1 MADKN
6 KGSKSTAL
14 MAPASAEALALLTQ
28 EFPAETGFNRISL
41 PRLGMFSQDVT
52 EETKKN
58 GKKVIEVLTEA
69 GTFYMDIETDEVDE
83 NGKKQWAKTELGTE
97 IEGIIMFQRY
107 QLRHYD
113 GATGEY
119 TNSPIFDDESETVP
133 LFKNRAE
140 IAKGTAKE
148 LQALPQYRV
157 EKNGKVQSS
166 LELNRILYVL
176 FETEND
182 EGEKERKIYQMNLR
196 GSSMY
201 SYLTYKRQTKPS
213 VPAFVTKFTSSTQEQ
228 GDVTWNRMEFETIRP
243 ITQSEAEEVI
253 GHVKDLK
260 QGIAMQ
266 KGYYDAEA
274 KANKDFEEGA

>member
-1 MADKN
+1 MATKDTKKN
-6 KGSKSTAL
+6 TAL
-14 MAPASAEALALLTQ
+14 MAPASAEVLAQLTQ
-28 EFPAETGFNRISL
+28 DFPVETGFNRISL

-58 GKKVIEVLTEA
+58 GKKVINVLTEA
-69 GTFYMDIETDEVDE
+69 GTFYMDIETSETDAD
-83 NGKKQWAKTELGTE
+83 GKKVWAKTELGTE

-113 GATGEY
+113 GATGEF
-119 TNSPIFDDESETVP
+119 TNSPIFDDENEVVP

-140 IAKGTAKE
+140 IAKATAKE
-148 LQALPQYRV
+148 LQALPQYRI
-157 EKNGKVQSS
+157 EKNGKTQSS

-176 FETEND
+176 FETENED
-182 EGEKERKIYQMNLR
+182 GEAERKIYQMNLR

-201 SYLTYKRQTKPS
+201 SYLTFKRATKPS
-213 VPAFVTKFTSSTQEQ
+213 VPAFLVKFSSSTQEQ
-228 GDVTWNRMEFETIRP
+228 GDITWNRMEFETVRP
-243 ITQSEAEEVI
+243 ITQAEGEEVLA
-253 GHVKDLK
+253 HVKELK

-274 KANKDFEEGA
+274 KANKDFDEA